1 MDYTNNY
8 KKFPKKKNLSNLKG
22 ICKNS
27 HCHSCS
33 KFLMTKQLICKV
45 INTNYNNLEASS
57 NENSKDYLCPNTLN
71 DLLNNININ
80 E

>member
-45 INTNYNNLEASS
+45 INT
-57 NENSKDYLCPNTLN
+57 LN